1 MLKKP
6 DIKKGEK
13 IIGDLLE
20 WLKIPITDSTKDTP
34 KRVARMYVNEL
45 CSGMYVNPPKIAK
58 FDSDTG
64 MVCVTDITFTSL
76 CEHHLLPVI
85 GKCGIVYLADDKVI
99 GLSKLARIVRHI
111 SARPGLQE
119 IMTNQ
124 IVKEV
129 MRLLKPRG
137 VYVAVSAEHLCITIR
152 GVKAFGSRTN
162 TASYLG
168 DIDRNEAIQL
178 LEVNKFF
185 K

>member
-1 MLKKP
+1 MPKP
-6 DIKKGEK
+6 NIAKGEK
-13 IIGDLLE
+13 IVSELLE
-20 WLKIPITDSTKDTP
+20 WLRIPITNSTRDTP
-34 KRVARMYVNEL
+34 KRVAKMFVNEL
-45 CSGMYVNPPKIAK
+45 CAGMYSKPPKIAK

-64 MVCVTDITFTSL
+64 MVCVTDIAFTSL

-99 GLSKLARIVRHI
+99 GLSKLARIVKHI

-124 IVKEV
+124 IADAV
-129 MRLLKPRG
+129 MKLLKPKG
-137 VYVAVSAEHLCITIR
+137 VYIAISAEHLCMTIR
-152 GVKAFGSRTN
+152 GVKAQGSRTN

-168 DIDRNEAIQL
+168 EIDRNEAIQL